1 LALGNATL
9 PGFQQLLHNTSK
21 NTLFDSHDHLPK
33 PIEQYNK
40 IMELFDEFSQLVSE
54 FKKENIEYALCG
66 GLAMAVYAFPRA
78 TLDIDILIKP
88 ESLERVKTIAK
99 RLGFTFDAGL
109 MNFSE
114 GAIQIYRLTKVLTDS
129 SDTLMLDMLLLT
141 PEIKEVWESKQILTW
156 DQGDLPVVSPKGLIK
171 LKSMRL
177 SGQDLDDIKNLES
190 IIDED

>member
-1 LALGNATL
+1 M
-9 PGFQQLLHNTSK
+9 K
-21 NTLFDSHDHLPK
+21 
-33 PIEQYNK
+33 
-40 IMELFDEFSQLVSE
+40 LFDEFSRLVSE

-88 ESLERVKTIAK
+88 ESLEKAKTVAQ

-109 MNFSE
+109 MKFSD
-114 GAIQIYRLTKVLTDS
+114 GAIQIYRLTKVSTDS

-177 SGQDLDDIKNLES
+177 SGQDQDDIKNLES

>member
-1 LALGNATL
+1 
-9 PGFQQLLHNTSK
+9 
-21 NTLFDSHDHLPK
+21 
-33 PIEQYNK
+33 
-40 IMELFDEFSQLVSE
+40 MELFDEFSQLVSE

-78 TLDIDILIKP
+78 TLDIDISIEP
-88 ESLERVKTIAK
+88 QTLEKAKTIAK

-109 MNFSE
+109 MKSSD
-114 GAIQIYRLTKVLTDS
+114 GAVQIYRLTKITLDS

-177 SGQDLDDIKNLES
+177 SGQDQDDIKNLES
-190 IIDED
+190 ILDED